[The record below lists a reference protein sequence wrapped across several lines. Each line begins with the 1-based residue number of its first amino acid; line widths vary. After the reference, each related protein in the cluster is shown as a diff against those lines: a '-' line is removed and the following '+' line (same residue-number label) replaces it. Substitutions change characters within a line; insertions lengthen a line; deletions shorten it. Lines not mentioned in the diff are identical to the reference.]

1 MHAVVISVAINDYEP
16 AKAALLEQVV
26 PQVKQAP
33 GFVAG
38 YWVSVKREQGRGIVA
53 FESEEAAQ
61 NAANALGGME
71 PVGVTIESVEV
82 GEVDA
87 SA

>member
-1 MHAVVISVAINDYEP
+1 MHAVVISVAIDEYEP
-16 AKAALLEQVV
+16 AKEALQGQVV

-38 YWVSVKREQGRGIVA
+38 YWVNLRREQGRGIIA

-61 NAANALGGME
+61 NAANTLGQID